1 MCSAQE
7 AAPSPQPRGSRAR
20 GAQPLKADTAV
31 GRHELTRVHGRPRC
45 RLLAGWVIRPVGSLL
60 VVEGKTDLRAWEQM
74 GEQGLGSQGPG
85 WRKDTQAPGRTR
97 PSSGAFLPPGAWPG
111 QGQA

>member
-1 MCSAQE
+1 M
-7 AAPSPQPRGSRAR
+7 
-20 GAQPLKADTAV
+20 KADTAV

-60 VVEGKTDLRAWEQM
+60 VVEGNTDLRAWEQM